1 MKVIKRN
8 GSEIEFDPAKIAEA
22 IRKANTEVSDKDQ
35 IDEIRIVLIT
45 TIVSTKCRDL
55 NRSIHTSE
63 IQKIVKNELIINGL
77 NEIAKH
83 YCGE

>member
-8 GSEIEFDPAKIAEA
+8 GSEIEFDPTKIAEA

-35 IDEIRIVLIT
+35 INEIRIVLIT
-45 TIVSTKCRDL
+45 TIVFTKCRDL

-63 IQKIVKNELIINGL
+63 IQKIVKNELIKNGL